1 MQNID
6 KHISKSALIKTD
18 KWTGYNPLTKEFD
31 LKQIKIRKSNDFG
44 GLHGFRTITPIKIK
58 HFKSC
63 FLQVTKIKV
72 VSLCIFSSLIILLGT
87 I

>member
-1 MQNID
+1 MQNIA

-44 GLHGFRTITPIKIK
+44 GL
-58 HFKSC
+58 
-63 FLQVTKIKV
+63 
-72 VSLCIFSSLIILLGT
+72 
-87 I
+87 